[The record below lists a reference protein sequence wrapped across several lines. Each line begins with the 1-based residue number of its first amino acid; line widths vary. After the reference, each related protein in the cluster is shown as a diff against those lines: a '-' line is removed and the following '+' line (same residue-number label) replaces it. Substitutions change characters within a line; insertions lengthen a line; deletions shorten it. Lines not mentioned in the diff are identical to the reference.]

1 MKKQL
6 IFITLL
12 ITLLPGCS
20 RFKPAQLHKQTAIHT
35 AGIFSSPTIEAKA
48 NRIHDIDLS
57 PTARTITQQ
66 LELLTLTIKNKTGT
80 SYYIEP
86 SSCSPLP
93 ISRAELD
100 TLIPKNYGCYF
111 IPAAVLGFGGLL
123 FLWQI
128 GLPLAG
134 LFTLFG
140 VDQSRRAADRT
151 LKSLTTDLFD
161 STRSVVLQPYT
172 STTVLLAIRKKD
184 YTPQLGFALR
194 TASSK
199 EAGKIYSIPL
209 IKNIDTSYTLI

>member
-12 ITLLPGCS
+12 IPLLGGCS
-20 RFKPAQLHKQTAIHT
+20 RFKPAQLQKQTEIHT
-35 AGIFSSPTIEAKA
+35 AGILSSPTIEAKA
-48 NRIHDIDLS
+48 NRIHDTDLS

-66 LELLTLTIKNKTGT
+66 LELLTLTIKNKTNT

-93 ISRAELD
+93 ISRPELAA
-100 TLIPKNYGCYF
+100 LIPKSYGCYF
-111 IPAAVLGFGGLL
+111 IPAGILAFGGLM

-161 STRSVVLQPYT
+161 STRHVALQPYST
-172 STTVLLAIRKKD
+172 TTVLLAIRKKD
-184 YTPQLGFALR
+184 YIPQFSFALR
-194 TASSK
+194 TANSK
-199 EAGKIYSIPL
+199 EAGEIYSVSL